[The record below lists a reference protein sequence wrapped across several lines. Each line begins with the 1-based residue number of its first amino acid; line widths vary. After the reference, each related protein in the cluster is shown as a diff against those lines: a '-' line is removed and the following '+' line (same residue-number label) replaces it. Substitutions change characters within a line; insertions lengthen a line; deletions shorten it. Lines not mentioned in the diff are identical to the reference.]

1 MTEEAAER
9 ERAIENVLKIMKQSI
24 TALDQMLRSLI
35 TSSIE
40 QLRAEFWKM
49 LEDLER
55 KFMEHKI
62 WTIEELNRIQKVF
75 IFLSDILKDFV
86 AEGVIIYKK

>member
-1 MTEEAAER
+1 MIRALVTEEAAER
-9 ERAIENVLKIMKQSI
+9 ERGIENVLKIMKQSI
-24 TALDQMLRSLI
+24 TALDQMLRSLL

-49 LEDLER
+49 LEELER

-62 WTIEELNRIQKVF
+62 WTIEELNRIQKV
-75 IFLSDILKDFV
+75 SSN
-86 AEGVIIYKK
+86 